1 MSVVHIM
8 IIESVVH
15 TMIIESVVLNNNQ
28 LNPRAP
34 SAMENYT

>member
-15 TMIIESVVLNNNQ
+15 TMIIESVVLHNNQ
-28 LNPRAP
+28 LNPRSP
-34 SAMENYT
+34 SAMEIYT